1 MDLRFGKGVK
11 SVIVLE
17 KTPVG
22 EIIATVLHSTKKKK
36 KGSQL
41 LKPAERMARK
51 MARTNAT
58 FAEEYEKEH
67 NKSNRKARDGWLID
81 LGRNTFVSA
90 RKASKDANKK

>member
-1 MDLRFGKGVK
+1 MDLRFRKGVK

-17 KTPVG
+17 KTPLG
-22 EIIATVLHSTKKKK
+22 EVIATVLHSTRKKK

-41 LKPAERMARK
+41 LKPAEKLARK
-51 MARTNAT
+51 MAHTNAT

-81 LGRNTFVSA
+81 LGRNTFVCA
-90 RKASKDANKK
+90 RRASKVVNKK